1 MYPGFYILPVIDS
14 RGKKTFLK
22 FTIVLAFSK
31 LAVAT
36 WTLESTLKLQSM
48 L

>member
-14 RGKKTFLK
+14 GEKNLLK

-31 LAVAT
+31 FAVAT
-36 WTLESTLKLQSM
+36 WTIESTLKLQSM